1 LADGDWD
8 PEPECAEIEAFYLKD
23 FKEKMGHTIGYLGV
37 ELESRDLYIRTSETN
52 FGNYITDLMRTEY
65 TTDFAIC
72 NGGSFRK
79 NGIIDAGN
87 FSLMGI

>member
-1 LADGDWD
+1 
-8 PEPECAEIEAFYLKD
+8 
-23 FKEKMGHTIGYLGV
+23 MGHTVGYLGV
-37 ELESRDLYIRTSETN
+37 ELESRDLYIRASETN

-65 TTDFAIC
+65 ATDFAIC

-79 NGIIDAGN
+79 NGIIDAGE